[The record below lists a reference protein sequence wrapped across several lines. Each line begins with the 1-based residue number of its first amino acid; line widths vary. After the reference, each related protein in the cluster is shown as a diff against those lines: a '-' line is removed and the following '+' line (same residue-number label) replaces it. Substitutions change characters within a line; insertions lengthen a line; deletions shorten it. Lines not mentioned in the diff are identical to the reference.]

1 MNKNDLI
8 LKLNLLRQLR
18 IVEARENFFSFCNLI
33 APDFYLPDRK
43 HLRILC
49 DVLQKLYEGTLLRE
63 DGFVYKNLMINMPPR
78 HGKTRTL
85 ILFCEWCLGKN
96 KQNRIISCSYNDD
109 MASDFSRYTRD
120 GIRETKTYPY
130 EIVYSDIFPDSKI
143 KQDNASFQQWA
154 LEKEFFS
161 YKGAGIGG
169 SITGKGCNIAL
180 IDDPIKNSEEAFNE
194 NTLEKIWA
202 WYIGTFLSRREEGA
216 IQIFNMTRWA
226 TKDPCGKIL
235 DGIEKDKWY
244 VLKMEAKDEDGNMLC
259 KELLSEE
266 SYQSLKVNMDNAI
279 FEANYHQE
287 PFDLKGKL
295 YTSVKTYE
303 HYPNDI
309 YTTYAYTDTADE
321 GDDYLVSIVAGLKG
335 TDAYVKDVYI
345 SKDGMEITEEETAKF
360 FIRNQ
365 INIADIESN
374 NGGRGFARNVKALIL
389 KQDIKNI
396 DINWFHQSGNKTAR
410 ILSNSNT
417 VMQQIYFPYNWKEKF
432 PLFYKFMTSYQREGK
447 NKFDDVPDCITGIAE
462 RLTKPLRQTTWYQ
475 G

>member
-1 MNKNDLI
+1 
-8 LKLNLLRQLR
+8 
-18 IVEARENFFSFCNLI
+18 
-33 APDFYLPDRK
+33 
-43 HLRILC
+43 
-49 DVLQKLYEGTLLRE
+49 
-63 DGFVYKNLMINMPPR
+63 MPPR

-235 DGIEKDKWY
+235 DGVEADKWF
-244 VLKMEAKDEDGNMLC
+244 VLKMEAKDENGNMLC
-259 KELLSEE
+259 KELLSED

-295 YTSVKTYE
+295 YTQFKTYST
-303 HYPNDI
+303 YPENI
-309 YTTYAYTDTADE
+309 EQTYSYTDTADE
-321 GDDYLVSIVAGLKG
+321 GNDYLVSIIAGIKG
-335 TDAYVKDVYI
+335 RDAYLKDVLI
-345 SKDGMEITEEETAKF
+345 TKDGMEVTEELTADF
-360 FIRNQ
+360 FIRNKVTD
-365 INIADIESN
+365 ADIESN
-374 NGGRGFARNVKALIL
+374 NGGKSFARNVERI
-389 KQDIKNI
+389 IKSKGIQNI
-396 DINWFHQSGNKTAR
+396 FIGWFHQSQNKIAR

-417 VMQQIYFPYNWKEKF
+417 VMQQIYFPQDWADRF
-432 PLFYKFMTSYQREGK
+432 PLFFKFMNGYQREGK

-462 RLTKPLRQTTWYQ
+462 RLSKGTIKSSWKTH
-475 G
+475 